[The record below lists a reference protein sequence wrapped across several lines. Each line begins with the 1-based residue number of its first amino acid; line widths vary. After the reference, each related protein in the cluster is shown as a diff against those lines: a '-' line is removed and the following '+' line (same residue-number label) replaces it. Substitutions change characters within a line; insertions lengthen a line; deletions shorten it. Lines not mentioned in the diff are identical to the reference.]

1 MTIEQT
7 YKNESKGGTHNT
19 FFLMKIC
26 IQNHKIKKS
35 KRGKF
40 IMEKSLFLEIE
51 IDSDGIIAQMKAVE
65 SAQINL
71 KKEMSKLRDML
82 WKFNAKEKEDSEE
95 SPNN

>member
-1 MTIEQT
+1 
-7 YKNESKGGTHNT
+7 
-19 FFLMKIC
+19 
-26 IQNHKIKKS
+26 
-35 KRGKF
+35 
-40 IMEKSLFLEIE
+40 MEKSLFLEIE